1 MELKPSSAGSIKE
14 PSNSISATNQEALMN
29 WVAEMD
35 FDTILKNLRNAGV
48 PGDLVDML
56 EQGLDST
63 LNGGYAE
70 PDYDY
75 GYDDN
80 WG

>member
-1 MELKPSSAGSIKE
+1 
-14 PSNSISATNQEALMN
+14 MN